1 MSLPLPIMLHPR
13 HAYAFRAHASAG
25 SCIAPTAARESE
37 RAPKPQR
44 SAADGRAERSVR
56 VGVRARGQHDV
67 LHCKTRVVR
76 AVAARKRLP
85 AIGACRAKW
94 WRARIR
100 EAATARAVRPKAPQA
115 IDSLS
120 DASPRRSSCNSGRS
134 GMAWHCC
141 LIVAML
147 GTAWP
152 APIAPTPIACA
163 SRRKRRASHRER
175 RASHSLAVRDR
186 GTPWS
191 TLQSQSDY

>member
-1 MSLPLPIMLHPR
+1 MPLPLPTLHPR
-13 HAYAFRAHASAG
+13 HAHALRGHVTAD
-25 SCIAPTAARESE
+25 SCIVPTAAQESE

-67 LHCKTRVVR
+67 LHCKARVVR
-76 AVAARKRLP
+76 AVAARSASDRRMP
-85 AIGACRAKW
+85 SGMAACPN
-94 WRARIR
+94 ARGGDSACCMA
-100 EAATARAVRPKAPQA
+100 EGTTG
-115 IDSLS
+115 DSLS
-120 DASPRRSSCNSGRS
+120 DASPRRASCNSGRS
-134 GMAWHCC
+134 GMVWHCC

-147 GTAWP
+147 GTGWP
-152 APIAPTPIACA
+152 APMAPMPIACA

-191 TLQSQSDY
+191 TLQSRSEH